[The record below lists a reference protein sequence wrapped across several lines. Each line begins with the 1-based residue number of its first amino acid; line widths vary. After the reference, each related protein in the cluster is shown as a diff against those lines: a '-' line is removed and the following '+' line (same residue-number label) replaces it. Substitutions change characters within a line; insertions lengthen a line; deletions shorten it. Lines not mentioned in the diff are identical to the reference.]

1 MVKML
6 LTRAV
11 QSSAR
16 GANAVSLAK
25 RQATLH
31 WPSNG
36 FNNSDARDLLDQWL
50 ALVEA
55 SPVNLTGAKTK
66 GAMER
71 ELVADSLAFA
81 EKCEPH
87 LSNDSWV
94 VDVGSGAG
102 APGIPL
108 AISRQDIHVTLND
121 SQRKKCDFL
130 QHAVEELG
138 LVNCDVAHGRAE
150 ALGHG
155 ALRERY
161 DVAVARALA
170 DLRVLSE
177 LCLPLVRVG
186 GCVVAAKGAR
196 VEEEVDA
203 SNGAIR
209 ACGGRSASIEA
220 VDSQDSSGGSRTVV
234 IVPKS
239 SSTPLS
245 YPRRPGTPAKRPL

>member
-1 MVKML
+1 ML
-6 LTRAV
+6 LNRAV

-16 GANAVSLAK
+16 GAIAVGLSK
-25 RQATLH
+25 TQATRQ

-36 FNNSDARDLLDQWL
+36 FNDSDARALLDQWL

-66 GAMER
+66 EAMER
-71 ELVADSLAFA
+71 ELVADSLAFV
-81 EKCEPH
+81 EKCEAH
-87 LSNDSWV
+87 LSNGSSV
-94 VDVGSGAG
+94 IDVGSGAG

-130 QHAVEELG
+130 QHAVDELR
-138 LVNCDVAHGRAE
+138 LVNCEVAHGRAE
-150 ALGHG
+150 ELGHG

-170 DLRVLSE
+170 DMRVLSE

-186 GCVVAAKGAR
+186 GCVVGAKGAR

-203 SNGAIR
+203 SSEAIR
-209 ACGGRSASIEA
+209 ACGGRSAGIET
-220 VDSQDSSGGSRTVV
+220 VDSQDSSGESRTVV

-239 SSTPLS
+239 SSTPPS